1 MALLGVVSEVESNEK
16 PSNFA
21 LAVDF
26 AKDGILAEIAGKLS
40 LQVRKHKIGYKQLCD
55 IFERVREEN
64 KLRRPKRERRL
75 PQLLTEDDLKSA
87 NDIPVGSSTA
97 TGASFHGCLREASET
112 ATLDQTR
119 NANGHASATLDVA
132 PPARRHGVVDLAPD
146 RARFDR
152 DCLLWLV
159 LSLATST
166 DKRGV
171 QGNGI
176 HPSCPNQQR
185 VCRIGCTLI
194 AVATTL
200 HDESQIVL
208 AGKIDG
214 RHNIIG
220 CLGGHRIGAWSGR
233 PAPDPAQGLREPNL
247 IAEVIGI
254 LQFLQNLRAVGA
266 RWHFQARS
274 ERRLHLKEPPLDIP
288 SESVPVCF
296 GRPCWITRPDA

>member
-1 MALLGVVSEVESNEK
+1 VCPQREPGHDTKAPAPATLDPPE
-16 PSNFA
+16 
-21 LAVDF
+21 
-26 AKDGILAEIAGKLS
+26 
-40 LQVRKHKIGYKQLCD
+40 QVRIRTGVGDPHRAIGSH
-55 IFERVREEN
+55 
-64 KLRRPKRERRL
+64 
-75 PQLLTEDDLKSA
+75 DLGFQQARCSHP
-87 NDIPVGSSTA
+87 I
-97 TGASFHGCLREASET
+97 CLREASET

-132 PPARRHGVVDLAPD
+132 PSSRRNGVVDLAPD